1 MAGSA
6 IGFDGTG
13 AAASFKHP
21 TDITSDGTN
30 LYVVDSASSTIR
42 KIVIATGVVSTFA
55 GSGTTGSANGTGTAA
70 SFSHPY
76 RITYSGGNL
85 YVSDMGNRTIRK
97 IVIATRVV
105 STLAGS
111 GRMGAVDATGTAAS
125 FNSTEGITTDGTN
138 LYVVDTGINT
148 IRKIVIA
155 TGLVSTLAGSG
166 TAGMLDGTNTA
177 ASFNYP
183 RGIATDGTNLYVVD
197 AANNKIRKIVIAT
210 GVVSTFAGSGAST
223 SADGT
228 GTAAS
233 FFWLLGITADSGN
246 LYVTDGNTIRKIVIA
261 TRVVTTLAGSAST
274 RGTTDGSGTSATF
287 TDPAGITTDGHSLF
301 VADTNNDTIRK
312 IQY

>member
-1 MAGSA
+1 MQLKRILRLTNLGFVISFIAAMTFAGCGSSSSTAPSQVTVSTLAGSA

-125 FNSTEGITTDGTN
+125 FNSTEGITTDGTIE
-138 LYVVDTGINT
+138 LYINH
-148 IRKIVIA
+148 
-155 TGLVSTLAGSG
+155 
-166 TAGMLDGTNTA
+166 DNP
-177 ASFNYP
+177 F
-183 RGIATDGTNLYVVD
+183 
-197 AANNKIRKIVIAT
+197 
-210 GVVSTFAGSGAST
+210 
-223 SADGT
+223 
-228 GTAAS
+228 
-233 FFWLLGITADSGN
+233 
-246 LYVTDGNTIRKIVIA
+246 
-261 TRVVTTLAGSAST
+261 
-274 RGTTDGSGTSATF
+274 
-287 TDPAGITTDGHSLF
+287 
-301 VADTNNDTIRK
+301 
-312 IQY
+312 

>member
-55 GSGTTGSANGTGTAA
+55 GSGMAGSANGTGTAA

-138 LYVVDTGINT
+138 LYVVD
-148 IRKIVIA
+148 
-155 TGLVSTLAGSG
+155 
-166 TAGMLDGTNTA
+166 
-177 ASFNYP
+177 
-183 RGIATDGTNLYVVD
+183 

-261 TRVVTTLAGSAST
+261 TRVVTTMAGSAST
-274 RGTTDGSGTSATF
+274 RGTADGSGTSATF
-287 TDPAGITTDGHSLF
+287 NFPAGITTDGHSLY
-301 VADTNNDTIRK
+301 VADTNNGTIRK